1 MASSQSDK
9 AAQFRNSLK
18 VNTSSSSQSNSSK
31 KTQFSSNNAS
41 SSSSNK
47 AGAPDRQRA
56 KGNGR
61 GNER

>member
-1 MASSQSDK
+1 MTSNSDK
-9 AAQFRNSLK
+9 RAAFVQSLK
-18 VNTSSSSQSNSSK
+18 VNNSSSSQSNSAK
-31 KTQFSSNNAS
+31 KAQVSSNN

-56 KGNGR
+56 KGQGR